1 MMPTTAPDQVLRIFP
16 TGPIPLLQQGVT
28 AQAQA
33 RSEATALVFRGA
45 RLTYGELEETA
56 NRLANLLK
64 DAGCRRGDR
73 VGLVMPKMP
82 NAIMAMLGVLKADA
96 IYVPMD
102 PASPAARQARV
113 LEISDCRFILAAGP
127 VGQGLREALAAAT
140 LREKPIIGWLD
151 EEVPAGADPAPAFS
165 LRDLVAFPASC
176 PVSVNSGNDVAH
188 ILFTSG
194 STGLPK
200 GVMIT
205 HAAVVH
211 LIQWARSYFGI
222 AHTDRIS
229 QHPPLRFDV
238 STLDIFGTLWS
249 GAELHLVPAELNL
262 LPHKLAQFIRDARL
276 TQWFSVPS
284 VLNLMANFDVLRQ
297 DDFPHLRRVLFAGEV
312 LPTPTLIH
320 WMHRLPHARFT
331 NMYGPTETTIVS
343 SYYTVPRCPA
353 DAREPIPIG
362 VACAGEELLVLDEQ
376 LRPVAAGEIGGLY
389 IRGVG
394 LSPGYWR
401 DPEKTQRA
409 FLPYPGATDPGD
421 RIYSTG
427 DLARRD
433 PDGVFHFV
441 GRADTQIKSRGYRI
455 ELGEIE
461 AALHAIPGLQESAVV
476 AIKSE
481 GFEGWLICCAY
492 VPAADRDVSI
502 AGLREDLAR
511 FVPGYMLPA
520 RWMRHEVLPKNDN
533 GKIDRPRLRNQFAG
547 AEPRPGI
554 PQVEDAASPE
564 YAQRTDHMA
573 KPATAQHKRGT
584 ASG

>member
-1 MMPTTAPDQVLRIFP
+1 MMT
-16 TGPIPLLQQGVT
+16 PLLQQGVT

-33 RSEATALVFRGA
+33 RPEATALVFRST
-45 RLTYGELEETA
+45 RLTYGALEETT

-64 DAGCRRGDR
+64 DAGCRPGDR
-73 VGLVMPKMP
+73 VGLLMPKMP
-82 NAIMAMLGVLKADA
+82 MAIVAMLGVLKADA
-96 IYVPMD
+96 IYVPLD
-102 PASPAARQARV
+102 PASPATRQARV
-113 LEISDCRFILAAGP
+113 LEISDCRWILAAGP

-140 LREKPIIGWLD
+140 LRQRPIIGWLD
-151 EEVPAGADPAPAFS
+151 EDVPSEVDPAPAFC
-165 LRDLVAFPASC
+165 LRDLAAFPATR
-176 PVSVNSGNDVAH
+176 PVSANSADDVAH

-200 GVMIT
+200 GVTIS

-222 AHTDRIS
+222 APTDRIS

-238 STLDIFGTLWS
+238 STFDIFGTLWS

-284 VLNLMANFDVLRQ
+284 VLNLMANFNVVRQ
-297 DDFPHLRRVLFAGEV
+297 DDFPTLRRVLFAGEAI
-312 LPTPTLIH
+312 PTPTLIH
-320 WMHRLPHARFT
+320 WMRRLPHVRFT
-331 NMYGPTETTIVS
+331 NLYGPTETTIVS

-353 DAREPIPIG
+353 DEREPIPIG
-362 VACAGEELLVLDEQ
+362 TACAGEELLVLDEQ
-376 LRPVAAGEIGGLY
+376 LRPVVHGEIAELY

-401 DPEKTQRA
+401 DPEKTRSA
-409 FLPYPGATDPGD
+409 FPPCPGGTGPDD
-421 RIYSTG
+421 RIYKTG
-427 DLARRD
+427 DLARRGA
-433 PDGVFHFV
+433 DGLFYFV

-461 AALHAIPGLQESAVV
+461 AALHSVPDLQESAVV

-492 VPAADRDVSI
+492 VPAPGKSVSPEK
-502 AGLREDLAR
+502 LRKGLAR
-511 FVPGYMLPA
+511 LVPGYMIPA
-520 RWMRHEVLPKNDN
+520 RWMRLDILPKNDN
-533 GKIDRPRLRNQFAG
+533 SKIDRPLLRNQFLC
-547 AEPRPGI
+547 AEAR
-554 PQVEDAASPE
+554 
-564 YAQRTDHMA
+564 
-573 KPATAQHKRGT
+573 PATPRMEGATLPEHNRGT
-584 ASG
+584 DRMVSPASGQH

>member
-1 MMPTTAPDQVLRIFP
+1 MMT
-16 TGPIPLLQQGVT
+16 PLLQQGVT
-28 AQAQA
+28 AQAQT
-33 RSEATALVFRGA
+33 RPEATALVFRDT
-45 RLTYGELEETA
+45 RLTYGALEETT

-73 VGLVMPKMP
+73 VGLLMPKMP
-82 NAIMAMLGVLKADA
+82 TAIVAMLGVLKADA

-113 LEISDCRFILAAGP
+113 LEISDCRCILAAGP
-127 VGQGLREALAAAT
+127 VGKGLREALAAAT
-140 LREKPIIGWLD
+140 LRERPLIGWLD
-151 EEVPAGADPAPAFS
+151 ADLPSEADPAPAFS
-165 LRDLVAFPASC
+165 LRDLAAFPATR
-176 PVSVNSGNDVAH
+176 PVSANSGDDVAH

-200 GVMIT
+200 GVTIT

-222 AHTDRIS
+222 APTDRIS

-238 STLDIFGTLWS
+238 STFDIFGTLWS

-284 VLNLMANFDVLRQ
+284 VLNLMTNFDVLRQ

-320 WMHRLPHARFT
+320 WMRRLPHASFT

-353 DAREPIPIG
+353 DERDPIPIG
-362 VACAGEELLVLDEQ
+362 TACAGEELLVLDEH
-376 LRPVAAGEIGGLY
+376 LRPVVPGDMGDLY

-394 LSPGYWR
+394 LSPGYWG
-401 DPEKTQRA
+401 DPEKTRQV
-409 FLPYPGATDPGD
+409 FLACPGGAGPQD
-421 RIYSTG
+421 RIYRTG
-427 DLARRD
+427 DLARLGT
-433 PDGVFHFV
+433 DGLFYFA

-461 AALHAIPGLQESAVV
+461 AALHALPGLQESAVV

-492 VPAADRDVSI
+492 VPAADGEVSVTS
-502 AGLREDLAR
+502 LREGLAR
-511 FVPGYMLPA
+511 LVPGYMLPA
-520 RWMRHEVLPKNDN
+520 RWMRHDVLPKNDN
-533 GKIDRPRLRNQFAG
+533 GKIDRPRLRSQFAG
-547 AEPRPGI
+547 AEPLQGPLQLEA
-554 PQVEDAASPE
+554 PSTD
-564 YAQRTDHMA
+564 YTHRTDRMA
-573 KPATAQHKRGT
+573 RPASEQI
-584 ASG
+584 

>member
-1 MMPTTAPDQVLRIFP
+1 MMPLAAIDLKTVQTPLS
-16 TGPIPLLQQGVT
+16 TLLQQGVT

-33 RSEATALVFRGA
+33 RPEATALVFKGTY
-45 RLTYGELEETA
+45 LTYGTLEETS
-56 NRLANLLK
+56 NRLANLLR

-73 VGLVMPKMP
+73 VGLLMPKMP
-82 NAIMAMLGVLKADA
+82 MAIVAMLGVLKADA

-113 LEISDCRFILAAGP
+113 LEISDCSCILAAGP
-127 VGQGLREALAAAT
+127 VEQGLREALAVAT
-140 LREKPIIGWLD
+140 LKQKPIIGWLD
-151 EEVPAGADPAPAFS
+151 ENPPRDLDPPAAFG
-165 LRDLVAFPASC
+165 LRDLVAFPAILPAST
-176 PVSVNSGNDVAH
+176 NSGSDVAH

-222 AHTDRIS
+222 THTDRIS

-238 STLDIFGTLWS
+238 STFDIFGTLWS

-320 WMHRLPHARFT
+320 WMRRLPHARFT

-343 SYYTVPRCPA
+343 SYYTLPRCPA
-353 DAREPIPIG
+353 DERESIPIG
-362 VACAGEELLVLDEQ
+362 TACSGEELLVLNEQ
-376 LRPVAAGEIGGLY
+376 LQPVVAGDMGELY

-409 FLPYPGATDPGD
+409 FLQYPGGTDPDD
-421 RIYSTG
+421 RIYRTG
-427 DLARRD
+427 DLARRG
-433 PDGVFHFV
+433 PDGLFHFV

-461 AALHAIPGLQESAVV
+461 TALHALPGLQESAVV

-492 VPAADRDVSI
+492 VPAADLDLSVTS
-502 AGLREDLAR
+502 LREGLAKL
-511 FVPGYMLPA
+511 VPSYMLPA
-520 RWMRHEVLPKNDN
+520 RWMRYDVLPKNDN
-533 GKIDRPRLRNQFAG
+533 GKIDRPRLRSQFTG
-547 AEPRPGI
+547 AEPHPGL
-554 PQVEDAASPE
+554 PQVEDTPSSEFAHRPE
-564 YAQRTDHMA
+564 PMA
-573 KPATAQHKRGT
+573 RP
-584 ASG
+584 ASGQY

>member
-1 MMPTTAPDQVLRIFP
+1 MISQLM
-16 TGPIPLLQQGVT
+16 QQGVT

-33 RSEATALVFRGA
+33 RPEATALVFNGN
-45 RLTYGELEETA
+45 RLSYGTIEEQA
-56 NRLANLLK
+56 NRLAHLLK

-73 VGLVMPKMP
+73 VGLLMPKMP
-82 NAIMAMLGVLKADA
+82 TAIVAMLGVLKADA

-113 LEISDCRFILAAGP
+113 LEIADCRCILAAGP
-127 VGQGLREALAAAT
+127 VGNGLREALAAAT
-140 LREKPIIGWLD
+140 LRQQPIIGWLD
-151 EEVPAGADPAPAFS
+151 EGVPTEVDPAPVF
-165 LRDLVAFPASC
+165 LLHDLASYPATR
-176 PVSVNSGNDVAH
+176 PLYANSGGDAAH

-211 LIQWARSYFGI
+211 LIQWARAYFGI

-238 STLDIFGTLWS
+238 STFDIFGTLWS
-249 GAELHLVPAELNL
+249 GAELHLVPPELNL
-262 LPHKLAQFIRDARL
+262 LPHKLAQFIRDAQL

-284 VLNLMANFDVLRQ
+284 VLNLLAHFDVVRQ
-297 DDFPHLRRVLFAGEV
+297 DDFPTLRRVLFAGEV

-320 WMHRLPHARFT
+320 WMRRLPHARFT

-343 SYYTVPRCPA
+343 SYYTMPRCPA
-353 DAREPIPIG
+353 DEREPIPMGI
-362 VACAGEELLVLDEQ
+362 ACAGEELLILDEQ
-376 LRPVAAGEIGGLY
+376 LRPVVEGEVGDLY

-394 LSPGYWR
+394 LSPGYWG
-401 DPEKTQRA
+401 DPEKSRQA
-409 FLPYPGATDPGD
+409 FLPCPGGAGPQD
-421 RIYSTG
+421 RIYKTG
-427 DLARRD
+427 DLARRGA
-433 PDGVFHFV
+433 DGLFYFA

-461 AALHAIPGLQESAVV
+461 AALHALSGLQESAVV

-492 VPAADRDVSI
+492 VPAADVDNSI
-502 AGLREDLAR
+502 TNLREGLAKL
-511 FVPGYMLPA
+511 VPGYMLPA
-520 RWMRHEVLPKNDN
+520 RWMRYDALPKNDN
-533 GKIDRPRLRNQFAG
+533 GKIDRPRLRNQFADDE
-547 AEPRPGI
+547 ARTEKVRI
-554 PQVEDAASPE
+554 ANASSHE
-564 YAQRTDHMA
+564 YTHGTERMVSSASVRT
-573 KPATAQHKRGT
+573 
-584 ASG
+584 